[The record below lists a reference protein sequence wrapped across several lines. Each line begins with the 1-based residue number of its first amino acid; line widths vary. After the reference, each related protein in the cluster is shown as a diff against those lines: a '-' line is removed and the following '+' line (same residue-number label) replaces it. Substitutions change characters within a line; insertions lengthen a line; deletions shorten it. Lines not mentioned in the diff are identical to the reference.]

1 MRFSGSVSV
10 QDHHDLVGFLAG
22 PGRLK
27 TQVWAAGLLL
37 LGCGF
42 FIAFSTLTYLWFLG
56 GLLGRRQAAA
66 VPLQPDVALL
76 VLLGLLL
83 LLLVVV
89 WLRGFGRLWSRLR
102 ALPKDGGVS
111 REVLRDGVNIGEMDF
126 EADERGL
133 VIASRLVRSTY
144 AWTAFRQMA
153 ESERN
158 LFLVVDP
165 GAAVILPK
173 AALGESG
180 LPAFKA
186 LAASRISEA
195 PA

>member
-27 TQVWAAGLLL
+27 KQVWAAGLLL

-42 FIAFSTLTYLWFLG
+42 FIAFSTFTSLWVLSGVLRRSDPGALLAQPYL
-56 GLLGRRQAAA
+56 
-66 VPLQPDVALL
+66 ALL
-76 VLLGLLL
+76 VLLGLLML
-83 LLLVVV
+83 VLVVV

-102 ALPKDGGVS
+102 ALPKDGGIS
-111 REVLRDGVNIGEMDF
+111 REMLRDGVNIGEMDF

-144 AWTAFRQMA
+144 AWTAFRRMA

-173 AALGESG
+173 SALGESG
-180 LPAFKA
+180 LRAFKA
-186 LAASRISEA
+186 LAASHIAEA